1 MPIVG
6 LKSSLP
12 FISFLNSDSIVSIK
26 KVNFTEDLGT
36 IKPIKKF
43 TNQWNRVAILYCD
56 GIKTLIIN
64 TELQGTIL
72 LGCKNHCYTCRAHGL
87 PDMTFL

>member
-1 MPIVG
+1 MPIAG
-6 LKSSLP
+6 LKGSLL
-12 FISFLNSDSIVSIK
+12 FISFLDLDLIVSIK
-26 KVNFTEDLGT
+26 KVDFTEDLGA
-36 IKPIKKF
+36 IKLIEKF

-56 GIKTLIIN
+56 GIETSIIN

-72 LGCKNHCYTCRAHGL
+72 LRCKNHCCTCRAHGL

>member
-1 MPIVG
+1 VG
-6 LKSSLP
+6 LKGSLP
-12 FISFLNSDSIVSIK
+12 FISFLDLDLIVNIK

-43 TNQWNRVAILYCD
+43 TNQWNRVVILYCD
-56 GIKTLIIN
+56 SIETSIIN
-64 TELQGTIL
+64 TEPQGTIL
-72 LGCKNHCYTCRAHGL
+72 LRYKNHYYTCRAHRL